1 MDDQTNVGMAREG
14 RGPMTS
20 TEFQENVDREQFKE
34 TAVYSR
40 LLIAGADIDHVPAEA
55 ADDHGAQSSQ
65 ATKEDNRGDTAG
77 ENDLLPYV
85 LLTESPSALLD
96 ATKTP
101 VVAQSNKWTAKIS
114 SSGTSTGEEQTPSKN
129 VLW

>member
-1 MDDQTNVGMAREG
+1 MDDPTNVGMAREG

-20 TEFQENVDREQFKE
+20 TEFQGNVDREQFKE

-55 ADDHGAQSSQ
+55 ADDHGVQSSQ

-85 LLTESPSALLD
+85 
-96 ATKTP
+96 
-101 VVAQSNKWTAKIS
+101 
-114 SSGTSTGEEQTPSKN
+114 
-129 VLW
+129 